1 MVSSFKELIDE
12 PELRKALDSEAMFVT
27 NDVSWDN
34 YEVLLTKLED
44 NCHYRVTYL
53 DGVLEIVSPSK
64 RHESAKTRI
73 SFLVS
78 LYLWRKQI
86 QYFPLGST
94 TFKNEA
100 KKAGAEPD
108 ECFCIGE
115 EKNIPDLVIEVVITS
130 GSINKLETYRRL
142 RVAGLRVAE
151 VWFWQSNQLK
161 LYYLRDTTQSEQASI
176 FGETYGYEKITT
188 SELLPELDIALLT
201 RCLLISDPIQSNNE
215 FDRSI

>member
-1 MVSSFKELIDE
+1 VVSSFKELIDE
-12 PELRKALDSEAMFVT
+12 PELKKALDSEAMFVT

-44 NCHYRVTYL
+44 NCHYRLTYL

-86 QYFPLGST
+86 QHFPLGST
-94 TFKNEA
+94 TYKNEA

-115 EKNIPDLVIEVVITS
+115 EKDIPDLVIEVVITS

-142 RVAGLRVAE
+142 GVAE
-151 VWFWQSNQLK
+151 VWFWQRNQLK
-161 LYYLRDTTQSEQASI
+161 LYHLRDISQSEEASI
-176 FGETYGYEKITT
+176 FPETYGYEEITT
-188 SELLPELDIALLT
+188 SELLPQLDIALLT

-215 FDRSI
+215 FDRNI

>member
-1 MVSSFKELIDE
+1 MVSNFKELIDE
-12 PELRKALDSEAMFVT
+12 PELKQSSDSEVIFVT

-34 YEVLLTKLED
+34 YETLGIKLEE
-44 NCHYRVTYL
+44 NSHYRLTYL

-78 LYLWRKQI
+78 LFLWKKQI
-86 QYFPLGST
+86 TYFSWGSAT
-94 TFKNEA
+94 LKNEA

-115 EKNIPDLVIEVVITS
+115 EKDIPDLVIEVVITS
-130 GSINKLETYRRL
+130 GSISKLETYRRL
-142 RVAGLRVAE
+142 EVAE
-151 VWFWQSNQLK
+151 IWFWQSNQFK
-161 LYYLRDTTQSEQASI
+161 LYHLRDISQSEQASI
-176 FGETYGYEKITT
+176 FPETYGYEEITT

-201 RCLLISDPIQSNNE
+201 RCLLIADLIQSNNE

>member
-1 MVSSFKELIDE
+1 VVSSFKELIDE
-12 PELRKALDSEAMFVT
+12 PELKKALDSEAMFVT
-27 NDVSWDN
+27 NGVSWDN
-34 YEVLLTKLED
+34 YEILLTKLED

-86 QYFPLGST
+86 QHFPLGST

-115 EKNIPDLVIEVVITS
+115 EKDIPDLVLEVVITS
-130 GSINKLETYRRL
+130 GSISKLETYRRL
-142 RVAGLRVAE
+142 GVAE
-151 VWFWQSNQLK
+151 VWFWQRNQLK
-161 LYYLRDTTQSEQASI
+161 LYHLRDISQNEQASI
-176 FGETYGYEKITT
+176 FPETYGYKEITT
-188 SELLPELDIALLT
+188 SELLPQLDIALLT
-201 RCLLISDPIQSNNE
+201 RCLLISDPIESNNE
-215 FDRSI
+215 FDRNI